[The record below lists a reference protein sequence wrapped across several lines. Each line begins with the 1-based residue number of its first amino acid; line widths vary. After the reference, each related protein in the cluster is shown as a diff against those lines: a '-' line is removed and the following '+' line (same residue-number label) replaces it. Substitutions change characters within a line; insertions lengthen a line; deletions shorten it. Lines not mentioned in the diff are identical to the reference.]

1 MPQRERPL
9 LERPARDGV
18 LAQKGDAGVALGIGD
33 EFAERLGLGRLAAD
47 AIMDGNR
54 LSAAA
59 FGLRVEH
66 VTATAR
72 SARAGPTPAVAGPP
86 TPVASRGLSRRRGF
100 NFCFRHGQ
108 NREPEGALATLTL
121 GAFP

>member
-1 MPQRERPL
+1 L

-18 LAQKGDAGVALGIGD
+18 LAQKGDAGAALGIGD

-47 AIMDGNR
+47 AIVDGNR
-54 LSAAA
+54 HLSAAA

-72 SARAGPTPAVAGPP
+72 SARAGPD
-86 TPVASRGLSRRRGF
+86 PVARRGLSRRRRF

-108 NREPEGALATLTL
+108 NREPEGALATLSL
-121 GAFP
+121 